1 MLWLEHGQPPPGGRA
16 VPGPGQESGPL
27 FSEGVGLAH
36 LLFVYGTLKQ
46 GFDNHNLIDGS
57 YFVGTGRTVQRFAM
71 YKEIVPYVTKAE
83 AISPIHGELYRVHSS
98 VLEMLDLFEGNPV
111 WNCREQ
117 VEVVLDQD
125 HSTVIAWM
133 YFNDTPQGDLVP
145 SGVYTR

>member
-1 MLWLEHGQPPPGGRA
+1 MY
-16 VPGPGQESGPL
+16 
-27 FSEGVGLAH
+27 H

-57 YFVGTGRTVQRFAM
+57 YFVGTGRTVRRFAM

-83 AISPIHGELYRVHSS
+83 AISPIHGELHRVHSS
-98 VLEMLDLFEGNPV
+98 VLDMLDLFEGNPV

-125 HSTVIAWM
+125 NSTVIAWM

>member
-1 MLWLEHGQPPPGGRA
+1 MY
-16 VPGPGQESGPL
+16 
-27 FSEGVGLAH
+27 H
-36 LLFVYGTLKQ
+36 LLFVYGTLKH

-71 YKEIVPYVTKAE
+71 YKQIVPYVTKAE

-98 VLEMLDLFEGNPV
+98 VLDMLDLFEGNPV

-133 YFNDTPQGDLVP
+133 YFNDTPQGELVP

>member
-1 MLWLEHGQPPPGGRA
+1 M
-16 VPGPGQESGPL
+16 
-27 FSEGVGLAH
+27 
-36 LLFVYGTLKQ
+36 
-46 GFDNHNLIDGS
+46 
-57 YFVGTGRTVQRFAM
+57 
-71 YKEIVPYVTKAE
+71 
-83 AISPIHGELYRVHSS
+83 HSS